1 MKKDMYDIMGIIFK
15 ILKIILMEY
24 TQYCMSKM
32 EMQSRVWRWNGILQ
46 ALSPVLAN
54 KSSV

>member
-1 MKKDMYDIMGIIFK
+1 MGMIFK

-32 EMQSRVWRWNGILQ
+32 EMQSRVSWWNGVLQ
-46 ALSPVLAN
+46 A
-54 KSSV
+54 